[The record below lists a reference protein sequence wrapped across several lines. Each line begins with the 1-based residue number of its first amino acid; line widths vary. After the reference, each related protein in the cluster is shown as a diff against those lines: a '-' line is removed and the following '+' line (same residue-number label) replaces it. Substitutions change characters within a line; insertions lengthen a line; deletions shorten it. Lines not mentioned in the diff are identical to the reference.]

1 MSAPVVG
8 GAPDADHPGVVAIVE
23 RRARCDAPEAVRCS
37 GTLVAPRVVLT
48 AAHCLDGRRADELEV
63 VIGADLRGPA
73 GAALAV
79 QDAAVHPGYV
89 PGQLVAG
96 RDLALL
102 LLAAPAA
109 VAPVALVDAPPPELT
124 VGATVRLVALGA
136 PADHTDGGQRLAADA
151 TVASVTATDL
161 TIDGPGVPCG
171 ADSGGAAFLV
181 TAAGE
186 RQVGVIKASGAGCV
200 APGYVT
206 AIADELDGFV
216 RPFVAM
222 AATAPGPA
230 RPPIAALDACGA
242 TCATVDDCPL
252 GMLCLPERDG
262 SRCGYRELRAA
273 SFGDAC
279 ASGDGCVPVGQGAE
293 RACALVAACDV
304 APVDD
309 GCGCQSD
316 GEPAAGL
323 GIFLVAIL
331 ALRRR
336 ERLAPRART
345 S

>member
-8 GAPDADHPGVVAIVE
+8 GAPDVDHPGVVAIVE

-63 VIGADLRGPA
+63 VVGADLRGPA

-89 PGQLVAG
+89 PGQLIAG
-96 RDLALL
+96 HDLALL
-102 LLAAPAA
+102 LLAEPAA
-109 VAPVALVDAPPPELT
+109 VAPVALVAAPPPELT
-124 VGATVRLVALGA
+124 VGATIRLVALGA
-136 PADHTDGGQRLAADA
+136 PADHADGGQRLAADA

-171 ADSGGAAFLV
+171 ADSGGAAFLA

-216 RPFVAM
+216 RPFVAL

-230 RPPIAALDACGA
+230 RPPIGALDACGA

-262 SRCGYRELRAA
+262 SHCGYRELRTA

-279 ASGDGCVPVGQGAE
+279 ATGDACVPVGQGSA
-293 RACALVAACDV
+293 RGCQIAAPCGVTADDPGCGCGAQPAPGSALFLVAA
-304 APVDD
+304 
-309 GCGCQSD
+309 
-316 GEPAAGL
+316 
-323 GIFLVAIL
+323 LVVHRRHRL
-331 ALRRR
+331 AHRRR
-336 ERLAPRART
+336 TR
-345 S
+345 